1 MDLTPRTSPDNAPVA
16 PRRRKARFASLAV
29 IAVVLLGGAA
39 IVAKFLTSAVDYYCN
54 VDEIGVRSGCE
65 SGRQLRVQGM
75 VDENTLAS
83 AAGATTFSMSF
94 NNKTLRVIYSGDPGG
109 IFQECIPVIA
119 QGRLVGETFEATRI
133 EVKHSNEYVAKNKE
147 RIKLA
152 EAETCSPT
160 QG

>member
-16 PRRRKARFASLAV
+16 PRRRKARFASLAI
-29 IAVVLLGGAA
+29 IAIVLVGGAV

-54 VDEIGVRSGCE
+54 VDEIGSRSGCE
-65 SGRQLRVQGM
+65 AGRQLRVQGM
-75 VDENTLAS
+75 VDKNTLAS
-83 AAGATTFSMSF
+83 VSGATIFSMSF
-94 NNKTLRVIYSGDPGG
+94 NNKTMRVVYSGDPGG
-109 IFQECIPVIA
+109 IFQECIPVVA

-147 RIKLA
+147 RIDRA